1 MTFNINKFTK
11 VFRRLVQLQR
21 QGIRTKKRNEI
32 LEKEFNGKG
41 K

>member
-1 MTFNINKFTK
+1 MKFNINKFTK
-11 VFRRLVQLQR
+11 VFRKLGQLQR

-32 LEKEFNGKG
+32 LEKEFNRKG